1 MYVKIYIEKKLS
13 RQVIC
18 LRKIN
23 IIRNKS
29 KEKVMNRKILV
40 VLVNFIRVKW
50 MGGKVEEFESFFLFK
65 WTNVFLHLVVKI
77 VCNRKFHFFQ
87 FSGVDK
93 CVIFRGQ
100 LRDLICPA
108 ENSVFFDKRK
118 KFSQTIGH
126 YWSY

>member
-65 WTNVFLHLVVKI
+65 
-77 VCNRKFHFFQ
+77 
-87 FSGVDK
+87 
-93 CVIFRGQ
+93 
-100 LRDLICPA
+100 
-108 ENSVFFDKRK
+108 
-118 KFSQTIGH
+118 
-126 YWSY
+126 